1 MYDKQPCKDYEEYS
15 VDTNGMV
22 YGKKGAPLKP
32 SINIHG
38 YYIVNLMIRGK
49 RVGKSVHTL
58 VATQFVPGKTE
69 TRNQVNH
76 KNGDTLDNRVENLEW
91 VSGSENMQHAFH
103 VLHRE
108 PPNKKAVVGYDKN
121 NLTHVVYQ
129 FDSLAA
135 AGRFLHRIVIKR
147 GKTLFGEQCAVLDIT
162 TLIRA
167 ACGSLRKI
175 LVLQMKINIP

>member
-108 PPNKKAVVGYDKN
+108 PPNKKLLWDMIK
-121 NLTHVVYQ
+121 TI
-129 FDSLAA
+129 SLMLYTSSILSLQQDGFYTASLSNGA
-135 AGRFLHRIVIKR
+135 KLYLASNVRFWTSPHL
-147 GKTLFGEQCAVLDIT
+147 
-162 TLIRA
+162 
-167 ACGSLRKI
+167 
-175 LVLQMKINIP
+175 

>member
-1 MYDKQPCKDYEEYS
+1 MYDKQPCKNYEEYS
-15 VDTNGMV
+15 VDTNGIV

-121 NLTHVVYQ
+121 NLTRVVYQ

-135 AGRFLHRIVIKR
+135 AGRFFTPHRYQTGQNSIWR
-147 GKTLFGEQCAVLDIT
+147 AMCGFGHRHTYKGCVWEFAKDI
-162 TLIRA
+162 
-167 ACGSLRKI
+167 SSS
-175 LVLQMKINIP
+175 NED